1 MTMYRLKN
9 WRDKGGSK
17 LDKAKTIIADKNTNL
32 KNLSLLTKI
41 PYQSLVNYRANL
53 SKLDRASWKRISI
66 LAQSFDIA
74 EIQDNMTQNDVKELQ
89 SKLHSMFNNWRK
101 QYSNDNSSLRIINS
115 IETIITSDPVACFEI
130 FRNMV

>member
-9 WRDKGGSK
+9 WRDKGGSE
-17 LDKAKTIIADKNTNL
+17 LDKAKAIIADKNTNL

>member
-1 MTMYRLKN
+1 MVMYRLKN
-9 WRDKGGSK
+9 WRDKGGSE
-17 LDKAKTIIADKNTNL
+17 LDKAKAIIADKNTNL

-41 PYQSLVNYRANL
+41 PYQSLANYRANL
-53 SKLDRASWKRISI
+53 SKLDRASWKRINL

-74 EIQDNMTQNDVKELQ
+74 EIQDNMTQNDVEELQ
-89 SKLHSMFNNWRK
+89 SKLHNMFNDWRK

>member
-9 WRDKGGSK
+9 WRDKGGSE

-53 SKLDRASWKRISI
+53 SKLDRASWKRINL

-89 SKLHSMFNNWRK
+89 SKLHNMFNDWRK
-101 QYSNDNSSLRIINS
+101 QYSNDNSSLRIING

>member
-9 WRDKGGSK
+9 WREKGGSE

-32 KNLSLLTKI
+32 KNLSLLAKI

-53 SKLDRASWKRISI
+53 SKLDRASWKRINL

-74 EIQDNMTQNDVKELQ
+74 EIQDNMTQNDVKKLQ

-101 QYSNDNSSLRIINS
+101 QYSNDNSSLRIING
-115 IETIITSDPVACFEI
+115 IEAIITSDPVACFEI

>member
-1 MTMYRLKN
+1 MYRLKN
-9 WRDKGGSK
+9 WRDKGGSE
-17 LDKAKTIIADKNTNL
+17 LDKAKAIIADKNTNL

-53 SKLDRASWKRISI
+53 SKLDRASWKRINL

-74 EIQDNMTQNDVKELQ
+74 EIQDNMTQNDVEELQ
-89 SKLHSMFNNWRK
+89 SKLHNMFNDWRK

>member
-1 MTMYRLKN
+1 MTMYRFKN
-9 WRDKGGSK
+9 WRDKGGSE

-53 SKLDRASWKRISI
+53 SKLDRASWKRINL

-74 EIQDNMTQNDVKELQ
+74 EIQDDMTQNDVKELQ
-89 SKLHSMFNNWRK
+89 SKLHNMFNDWRK
-101 QYSNDNSSLRIINS
+101 QYSNDNSSLRIING

>member
-1 MTMYRLKN
+1 MYRLKN
-9 WRDKGGSK
+9 WRDKGGSE

>member
-1 MTMYRLKN
+1 MYRLKN
-9 WRDKGGSK
+9 WRDKGGSE
-17 LDKAKTIIADKNTNL
+17 LDKAKAIIADKNTSL

-41 PYQSLVNYRANL
+41 PYQSLVNYRAEL
-53 SKLDRASWKRISI
+53 SKLDRASWKRINL

-89 SKLHSMFNNWRK
+89 SKLHSMFNDWR
-101 QYSNDNSSLRIINS
+101 QLYRNDNSSLRIINS

-130 FRNMV
+130 FRNID

>member
-1 MTMYRLKN
+1 MYRLKN
-9 WRDKGGSK
+9 WREKGGSE

-32 KNLSLLTKI
+32 KNLSLLAKI

-53 SKLDRASWKRISI
+53 SKLDRASWKRINL

-74 EIQDNMTQNDVKELQ
+74 EIQDNMTQNDVKKLQ

-101 QYSNDNSSLRIINS
+101 QYSNDNSSLRIING
-115 IETIITSDPVACFEI
+115 IEAIITSDPVACFEI

>member
-1 MTMYRLKN
+1 MAIYHLKN
-9 WRDKGGSK
+9 WRDKGGSE
-17 LDKAKTIIADKNTNL
+17 LDKAKTIIADKNTSL

-41 PYQSLVNYRANL
+41 PYQSLVNYRAEL
-53 SKLDRASWKRISI
+53 SKLDRASWERINL

-89 SKLHSMFNNWRK
+89 RKLHSMFNDWR
-101 QYSNDNSSLRIINS
+101 QLYRNDNSSLRIINS

-130 FRNMV
+130 FRNID

>member
-9 WRDKGGSK
+9 WRDKGGSE

-53 SKLDRASWKRISI
+53 SKLDRASWKRINL

-74 EIQDNMTQNDVKELQ
+74 EIQDDMTQNDVKELQ
-89 SKLHSMFNNWRK
+89 SKLHNMFNDWRK
-101 QYSNDNSSLRIINS
+101 QYSNDNSSLRIING

>member
-1 MTMYRLKN
+1 MTMYRLNN
-9 WRDKGGSK
+9 WRNKGGSE

-53 SKLDRASWKRISI
+53 SKLDRASWKRINL

-89 SKLHSMFNNWRK
+89 NKLHSMFKDWRK

-115 IETIITSDPVACFEI
+115 VETIITSDPVACFKI

>member
-1 MTMYRLKN
+1 MAIYHLKS
-9 WRDKGGSK
+9 WRDKGGSE
-17 LDKAKTIIADKNTNL
+17 LDKAKTIIADKNTSL

-41 PYQSLVNYRANL
+41 PYQSLVNYRAEL
-53 SKLDRASWKRISI
+53 SKLDRASWKRINL

-89 SKLHSMFNNWRK
+89 SKLHSMFNDWR
-101 QYSNDNSSLRIINS
+101 QLYRNDNSSLRIINS

-130 FRNMV
+130 FRNID

>member
-9 WRDKGGSK
+9 WRDKGGSE

-53 SKLDRASWKRISI
+53 SKLDRASWKRINL

-89 SKLHSMFNNWRK
+89 SKLHNMFNDWRK
-101 QYSNDNSSLRIINS
+101 QYSNDNSSLRIING

-130 FRNMV
+130 LRNMV

>member
-1 MTMYRLKN
+1 MVMYRLKN
-9 WRDKGGSK
+9 WRDKGGSE
-17 LDKAKTIIADKNTNL
+17 LDKAKAIIADKNTNL

-53 SKLDRASWKRISI
+53 SKLDRASWKRINL

-74 EIQDNMTQNDVKELQ
+74 EIQDNMTQNDVEELQ
-89 SKLHSMFNNWRK
+89 SKLHNMFNDWRK

>member
-9 WRDKGGSK
+9 WRDKGGSE

>member
-1 MTMYRLKN
+1 MTMYRLNN
-9 WRDKGGSK
+9 WRNKGGSE

-53 SKLDRASWKRISI
+53 SKLDRASWKRINL

-89 SKLHSMFNNWRK
+89 NKLHSMFKDWRK

-115 IETIITSDPVACFEI
+115 VETIITSDPVACFEI